1 VCGGALLAMSMIT
14 VMMVSIVVFG
24 AAAAMAAEFGMI
36 VIAHGSTS
44 LDDHRTPSHHWKVK
58 G

>member
-1 VCGGALLAMSMIT
+1 MSMIT